1 MIKCTRIDED
11 HVQVEVEGSGKDIF
25 SEMCILFADLRKKHK
40 PLYISA
46 LKYARLTNL
55 DEESEEDA

>member
-11 HVQVEVEGSGKDIF
+11 HVTVELEGNGKDIF
-25 SEMCILFADLRKKHK
+25 SEMCILFADLRKKYK
-40 PLYISA
+40 PLYLSA

>member
-11 HVQVEVEGSGKDIF
+11 HVQVELEGEGKDIF
-25 SEMCILFADLRKKHK
+25 SEMCILFSDLRKKYK

-46 LKYARLTNL
+46 LRFARLTNQ
-55 DEESEEDA
+55 EESEEDD

>member
-11 HVQVEVEGSGKDIF
+11 HIKVELEGKGKDIF
-25 SEMCILFADLRKKHK
+25 SEMCILFADLRKKYK

-55 DEESEEDA
+55 KESEEDD